1 MSVTR
6 LGAVDYLNARPL
18 VYGLEL
24 ETALFAL
31 RFDVPSKCAAL
42 LHEGS
47 IDVGMIPS
55 IEYLRGTAPYLIVPG
70 MGIVS
75 DGPVASVALFSRY
88 PIARARTIALDT
100 SSRTSSGLVRVLC
113 REAFG
118 IDPEFQPMTPSIADM
133 LDRCD
138 AALLIGDPAL
148 YLDAAAA
155 GVTKTDLG
163 ETWTTLTG
171 LPFVWAFWA
180 GRPGALG
187 ARHVAAL
194 TSARD
199 EGVRACDRIADA
211 YCGRARAALG
221 RAYLRDNIRYTLDG
235 RALAGLRRYYQLAE
249 QHDVVDEVRAPT
261 FYAPGVMGKDADR
274 RR

>member
-18 VYGLEL
+18 IYGLEL
-24 ETALFAL
+24 ETDLFAL

-55 IEYLRGTAPYLIVPG
+55 IEYLRGTSPYLVVPG
-70 MGIVS
+70 LGIVS
-75 DGPVASVALFSRY
+75 DGPVASVALFSRL

-118 IDPEFQPMTPSIADM
+118 IDPEFRPMAPSIDEM
-133 LDRCD
+133 LGRCD

-155 GVTKTDLG
+155 GLTKTDLG
-163 ETWTTLTG
+163 EAWTELTG

-180 GRPGALG
+180 GRAGAVG
-187 ARHVAAL
+187 PRQVAAL
-194 TSARD
+194 TAARD
-199 EGVRACDRIADA
+199 EGVRASDRIADA
-211 YCGRARAALG
+211 YCGPGRAALG
-221 RAYLRDNIRYTLDG
+221 RAYLRDNIRYTLDD
-235 RALAGLRRYYQLAE
+235 RAATGLRCYFELAE
-249 QHDVVDEVRAPT
+249 QHEVVDMVRALA
-261 FYAPGVMGKDADR
+261 FYPAAS
-274 RR
+274 